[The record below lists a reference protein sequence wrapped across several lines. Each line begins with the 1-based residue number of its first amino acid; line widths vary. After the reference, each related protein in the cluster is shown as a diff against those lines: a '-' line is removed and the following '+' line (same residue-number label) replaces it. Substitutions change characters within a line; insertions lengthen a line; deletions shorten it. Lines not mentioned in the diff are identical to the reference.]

1 MTSREEQFRQRLM
14 ATFRAEA
21 EEHVQGIVQGL
32 ASVESSLEEGTP
44 VQADQLEPV
53 YRQFHSLKGASQ
65 AVGLDDVGR
74 LCQAAESVLS
84 TWKSDPTKANHDEAV
99 YILEMAVQAANIL
112 EIPIPVGLELS
123 ESPPS
128 SESPTPAGTATQP
141 PSPPPVPAAPPLR
154 TASAAASPPTLPNPQ
169 EMPPPLSIPDKPAS
183 EREEFLREA
192 APPPLMAPRGGSETL
207 RIASEKL
214 DSLLRRGEQLVLA
227 RLNSLQRWNEAR
239 EMENQLEQFRRHWDD
254 HEPSPAP
261 RPDADRE
268 ELRRIMAG
276 LQRHVRNLAA
286 DHHELDAQLGVLLD
300 EVKSARLAPVRP
312 LLEELEMAAR
322 RIARQL
328 GKKVR
333 ISTHGG
339 ELELDRN
346 IMEVLKDPLIHLVR
360 NALDHGL
367 ERSDERRAANKPE
380 EGRLQLGVTSRGT
393 GVMEFRVAD
402 DGRGI
407 QTVEVLEAAR
417 QQGLIAEG
425 VDMDSLDL
433 IFSSGLSTRSEVSDL
448 SGRGLGMAIVRERV
462 ELIKGT
468 VRVQTQIGEGTTFIL
483 SMPTSLATFDGLLVR
498 ERGRFL
504 VFPLAGVEA
513 VARVYAREI
522 RSVEGSQVI
531 LFRGVLAPI
540 SRLGQVLEIPVVPGE
555 TQPDPTP
562 AVVVS
567 AGGRKACFLV
577 DEIFGS
583 QEVLSRDLGPQLR
596 RVRYTSG
603 ACMIGYRQVV
613 PVLNVTDLLTFVR
626 GGARA
631 GPTTT
636 TARIPN
642 LLAVDDSITTRTLMR
657 GLLEAGG
664 YRVRAAADGMQAWE
678 LLQHEDFDLVVS
690 DVDMPGMTG
699 FDLTTRIRNHPRLG
713 RLPVILVTGQ
723 ERPEDRQRGLELGAN
738 AYILKSRFDEG
749 ILMNTVEKLVGSAD
763 AVSTR

>member
-1 MTSREEQFRQRLM
+1 M

-21 EEHVQGIVQGL
+21 EEHVKGIVQGL
-32 ASVESSLEEGTP
+32 GSVESSLEEGVP
-44 VQADQLEPV
+44 VRADQLEPV

-65 AVGLDDVGR
+65 AVGFDDVGR
-74 LCQAAESVLS
+74 ICQAAESVLS
-84 TWKSDPTKANHDEAV
+84 TWKQDPGKANRDEV
-99 YILEMAVQAANIL
+99 VHILEMAVQAASMLDIS
-112 EIPIPVGLELS
+112 IPVGLEFS
-123 ESPPS
+123 EAPSSAEGLPPAGEPVSPPL
-128 SESPTPAGTATQP
+128 QP
-141 PSPPPVPAAPPLR
+141 SPVPAQIGQDSTFPGSGPAPPP
-154 TASAAASPPTLPNPQ
+154 ALPNPQ
-169 EMPPPLSIPDKPAS
+169 EMPPPLAIQTKPAEGS
-183 EREEFLREA
+183 GPPREDAGRGA
-192 APPPLMAPRGGSETL
+192 GPSPLLPRGGSETL

-227 RLNSLQRWNEAR
+227 RLNSRQRWNEAR
-239 EMENQLEQFRRHWDD
+239 ELENHLEQFRRYWDD
-254 HEPSPAP
+254 QDS
-261 RPDADRE
+261 RPDQRPQTDNDRE

-276 LQRHVRNLAA
+276 LQRHVRSLAA
-286 DHHELDAQLGVLLD
+286 DHHELDAQLGALLG

-333 ISTHGG
+333 ISTRGG

-346 IMEVLKDPLIHLVR
+346 IMEALKDPLIHLVR

-367 ERSDERRAANKPE
+367 ERSEDRRASNKPE

-393 GVMEFRVAD
+393 GVMEFRVSD

-407 QTVEVLEAAR
+407 QTTEVVEAAR

-425 VDMDSLDL
+425 VNVDSLDL

-462 ELIKGT
+462 ESMKGT
-468 VRVQTQIGEGTTFIL
+468 IRVQTQIGEGTTFIL

-513 VARVYAREI
+513 VARVYARDI
-522 RSVEGSQVI
+522 RSVEGSQVM
-531 LFRGVLAPI
+531 LFRGTLTPI

-577 DEIFGS
+577 DEVFGS

-596 RVRYTSG
+596 RARYTSG

-613 PVLNVTDLLTFVR
+613 PVLNVADLLTFIR
-626 GGARA
+626 GGTRA
-631 GPTTT
+631 APTAAA
-636 TARIPN
+636 ARIPS

-664 YRVRAAADGMQAWE
+664 YRVRAAADGMQAWD
-678 LLQHEDFDLVVS
+678 LLQREDFDLVVS

-738 AYILKSRFDEG
+738 TYILKSRFDEG
-749 ILMNTVEKLVGSAD
+749 ILMDTVEKLVGSAG
-763 AVSTR
+763 AASSR